1 MIDFKKHPC
10 FNKEAKGQYARVHLP
25 VAPKCNIS
33 CNYCNRKFDCVNE
46 SRPGVTSNILSPE
59 QSMVYLKGLKEK
71 MPNLSVVGIAGPG
84 DPFANPNETMETLRL
99 VRKTYDDMIL
109 CVSSNGLGIGP
120 YIDELAELEVS
131 HVTITINALDPEILS
146 KVYRWVRFDK
156 KGYFGLEGAT
166 ILLGKQL
173 EAIEKLKAAGI
184 TVKANAI
191 VIPGIN
197 EDHLPE
203 LAEGLAKMG
212 VDLMNTI
219 PLIPVEDTPFSDL
232 TEPEAATM
240 KAIRKE
246 IGAFL
251 PPMTHC
257 SRCRADAA
265 GLLGKDSTEAMELL
279 SEAAKMTVG
288 CGGGEEEE
296 RPYVAVASNEG
307 ILVNQHLGEADR
319 LYIFK
324 ETPNGYKLV
333 NQRVT
338 PSRGKGDD
346 RWVELGDTLSDC
358 RAILVGGIGPKP
370 SKILGKSGI
379 KVVEMSGLIDQG
391 MDAIYKGEDLRTITK
406 AEAFKCGASCSGT
419 GTGCG

>member
-59 QSMVYLKGLKEK
+59 QSIIYLTALQKK
-71 MPNLSVVGIAGPG
+71 MPQLSVVGIAGPG
-84 DPFANPNETMETLRL
+84 DPFANPEETMETLRQ
-99 VRKTYDDMIL
+99 VRSNFPEMIL
-109 CVSSNGLGIGP
+109 CVSSNGLNIAP
-120 YIDELAELEVS
+120 YINELATLKVS
-131 HVTITINALDPEILS
+131 HVTITINSLDPKILE
-146 KVYRWVRFDK
+146 KVYRWVRYEK
-156 KGYFGLEGAT
+156 KGYFGLAGAE
-166 ILLGKQL
+166 LLLRKQL
-173 EAIEKLKAAGI
+173 EAITKLKSAGI

-197 EDHLPE
+197 DTHLG
-203 LAEGLAKMG
+203 ALAKGLSELG

-219 PLIPVEDTPFSDL
+219 PLIPVEETPFSDL
-232 TEPEAATM
+232 TEPGSAHM
-240 KAIRKE
+240 KEIRKE

-279 SEAAKMTVG
+279 TEAAKVRIDKG
-288 CGGGEEEE
+288 DADK

-319 LYIFK
+319 LYVFK

-338 PSRGKGDD
+338 PSKGNGDS
-346 RWVELGDTLSDC
+346 RWEELGNILSDC
-358 RAILVGGIGPKP
+358 KAILVGGIGPKP
-370 SKILGKSGI
+370 SKILGKSGLQVI
-379 KVVEMSGLIDQG
+379 EMSGLIDQG
-391 MDAIYKGEDLRTITK
+391 MDAVYKGTELRTITK
-406 AEAFKCGASCSGT
+406 AESFKCGAGCSGT

>member
-59 QSMVYLKGLKEK
+59 QSIVYLKSLREK
-71 MPNLSVVGIAGPG
+71 MPQLSVVGIAGPG
-84 DPFANPNETMETLRL
+84 DPFANPEETMETLRQ
-99 VRKTYDDMIL
+99 VRSNFPDMIL
-109 CVSSNGLGIGP
+109 CVSSNGLNIAP
-120 YIDELAELEVS
+120 YVEELAELKVS
-131 HVTITINALDPEILS
+131 HVTITINSLDAEILE
-146 KVYRWVRFDK
+146 KVYRWVRFEK
-156 KGYFGLEGAT
+156 KGYFGLAGAE
-166 ILLGKQL
+166 LLLEKQL
-173 EAIEKLKAAGI
+173 EAIDKLKAAGI
-184 TVKANAI
+184 TVKANSI
-191 VIPGIN
+191 VIPGVN
-197 EDHLPE
+197 DHQLGD
-203 LAEGLAKMG
+203 LAEGLSKMG

-219 PLIPVEDTPFSDL
+219 PLIPVEGTPFSDL
-232 TEPEAATM
+232 TEPSSSHM
-240 KAIRKE
+240 KEIRKE

-279 SEAAKMTVG
+279 SEAAKVRIDKGDMDA
-288 CGGGEEEE
+288 

-338 PSRGKGDD
+338 PPKGNGDK
-346 RWVELGDTLSDC
+346 RWEELGDILSDC
-358 RAILVGGIGPKP
+358 RAILVGGVGPKP
-370 SKILGKSGI
+370 SKILGKSGLQVI
-379 KVVEMSGLIDQG
+379 EMSGLIDQG
-391 MDAIYKGEDLRTITK
+391 MDSVYKGTELRTVTK
-406 AEAFKCGASCSGT
+406 AESFKCGSGCSGT

>member
-59 QSMVYLKGLKEK
+59 QALFYLDGLKEK

-84 DPFANPNETMETLRL
+84 DPFANPNETMQTLRL
-99 VRKTYDDMIL
+99 VREKYDDMIL

-120 YIDELAELEVS
+120 YIDELAMLEVS
-131 HVTITINALDPEILS
+131 HVTITINALDANILE

-156 KGYFGLEGAT
+156 KGYFGLDGAK
-166 ILLGKQL
+166 ILLEKQL
-173 EAIEKLKAAGI
+173 DAIKKLKAAGI
-184 TVKANAI
+184 TVKTNAI

-197 EDHLPE
+197 DEHLPV
-203 LAEGLAKMG
+203 LAEGLAEMG

-232 TEPEAATM
+232 YEPEPKMM

-246 IGAFL
+246 IAEFL

-279 SEAAKMTVG
+279 SEAAKMTVEHG
-288 CGGGEEEE
+288 CGAEE

-307 ILVNQHLGEADR
+307 ILVNQHLGEAER
-319 LYIFK
+319 LYVFK

-338 PSRGKGDD
+338 PPKGNGDK
-346 RWVELGDTLSDC
+346 RWEELAETLSDC
-358 RAILVGGIGPKP
+358 RAILVGGVGPKP
-370 SKILGKSGI
+370 SKILGKAGV

-391 MDAIYKGEDLRTITK
+391 MDSIYKGEELRTITK
-406 AEAFKCGASCSGT
+406 AEAFKCGDKCSGT

>member
-46 SRPGVTSNILSPE
+46 SRPGVTSNVLSPE
-59 QSMVYLKGLKEK
+59 QALFYLQGLREK

-99 VRKTYDDMIL
+99 VRKNYDDMIL
-109 CVSSNGLGIGP
+109 CVSSNGLGIAP
-120 YIDELAELEVS
+120 YIDELAELQVS
-131 HVTITINALDPEILS
+131 HVTITINALDPEILGN
-146 KVYRWVRFDK
+146 VYRWVRFEK
-156 KGYFGLEGAT
+156 KGYFGIEGAK
-166 ILLGKQL
+166 ILLEKQL

-197 EDHLPE
+197 DAHLPA
-203 LAEGLAKMG
+203 LAEGLSKMG

-232 TEPEAATM
+232 YEPDAKTM
-240 KAIRKE
+240 KGIRKQIAE
-246 IGAFL
+246 FL

-279 SEAAKMTVG
+279 TEAAKMTVEKG
-288 CGGGEEEE
+288 CMDD

-319 LYIFK
+319 LYVFK

-338 PSRGKGDD
+338 PPKGSGDE
-346 RWVELGDTLSDC
+346 RWEELANVLSDC

-391 MDAIYKGEDLRTITK
+391 MDAIYKGTELRTITK
-406 AEAFKCGASCSGT
+406 AESFKCGAGCSGT

>member
-46 SRPGVTSNILSPE
+46 SRPGVTSNVLSPE
-59 QSMVYLKGLKEK
+59 QALFYLQGLKEK
-71 MPNLSVVGIAGPG
+71 MSHLTVVGIAGPG
-84 DPFANPNETMETLRL
+84 DPFANPKETMETLRL
-99 VRKTYDDMIL
+99 VRKNYEDMIL

-120 YIDELAELEVS
+120 YIEELAELKVS
-131 HVTITINALDPEILS
+131 HVTITINALDPEILAN
-146 KVYRWVRFDK
+146 VYRWVRFDK
-156 KGYFGLEGAT
+156 KGYFGLEGAK
-166 ILLGKQL
+166 LLLEKQL
-173 EAIEKLKAAGI
+173 EAIKDLKAAGI

-197 EDHLPE
+197 EDHLPA
-203 LAEGLAKMG
+203 LAKGLADMG

-232 TEPEAATM
+232 TEPDAMTM
-240 KAIRKE
+240 KLIRKE
-246 IGAFL
+246 IGQFL

-265 GLLGKDSTEAMELL
+265 GLLGKDSTEAMQLL
-279 SEAAKMTVG
+279 TEAAKMTIEQG
-288 CGGGEEEE
+288 DLEE

-319 LYIFK
+319 LYVFK

-338 PSRGKGDD
+338 PSKGAGDK
-346 RWVELGDTLSDC
+346 RWKELGEILSDC

-370 SKILGKSGI
+370 SKILGQSGI
-379 KVVEMSGLIDQG
+379 KVIEMSGLIDQG
-391 MDAIYKGEDLRTITK
+391 MDAIYKGAELRTITK
-406 AEAFKCGASCSGT
+406 AESTKCGAGCSGT

>member
-59 QSMVYLKGLKEK
+59 QSIVYLKSLREK
-71 MPNLSVVGIAGPG
+71 MPQLSVVGIAGPG
-84 DPFANPNETMETLRL
+84 DPFANPEETMETLRQ
-99 VRKTYDDMIL
+99 VRSNFPDMIL
-109 CVSSNGLGIGP
+109 CVSSNGLNIAP
-120 YIDELAELEVS
+120 YVDELAELKVS
-131 HVTITINALDPEILS
+131 HVTITINSLDAKILE
-146 KVYRWVRFDK
+146 KVYRWVRFEK
-156 KGYFGLEGAT
+156 KGYFGLAGAE
-166 ILLGKQL
+166 LLLEKQL
-173 EAIEKLKAAGI
+173 EAIDKLKAAGI
-184 TVKANAI
+184 TVKANSI
-191 VIPGIN
+191 VIPGVN
-197 EDHLPE
+197 DHQLGN
-203 LAEGLAKMG
+203 LAEGLSKMG

-232 TEPEAATM
+232 TEPSSSYM
-240 KAIRKE
+240 KEIRAE

-279 SEAAKMTVG
+279 SEAAKVRIDKGDMDA
-288 CGGGEEEE
+288 

-338 PSRGKGDD
+338 PPKGNGDK
-346 RWVELGDTLSDC
+346 RWEELGDILSDC
-358 RAILVGGIGPKP
+358 RAILVGGVGPKP
-370 SKILGKSGI
+370 SKILGKSGLQVI
-379 KVVEMSGLIDQG
+379 EMSGLIDQG
-391 MDAIYKGEDLRTITK
+391 MDSVYKGTELRTVTK
-406 AEAFKCGASCSGT
+406 AESFKCGSGCSGT

>member
-46 SRPGVTSNILSPE
+46 SRPGVTSNVLSPE
-59 QSMVYLKGLKEK
+59 QSLVYLKALREK
-71 MPNLSVVGIAGPG
+71 MPYLSVVGIAGPG

-99 VRKTYDDMIL
+99 VRANYEDMIL
-109 CVSSNGLGIGP
+109 CVSSNGLNIAP
-120 YIDELAELEVS
+120 YIDELAELKVS
-131 HVTITINALDPEILS
+131 HVTITINALDAKILE
-146 KVYRWVRFDK
+146 KVYSWVRYDK
-156 KGYFGLEGAT
+156 KGYFGFAGAE
-166 ILLGKQL
+166 LLLSKQL

-191 VIPGIN
+191 VIPGVN
-197 EDHLPE
+197 DTHLTE

-219 PLIPVEDTPFSDL
+219 PLIPVEDTPFEDL
-232 TEPEAATM
+232 EEPSSAYM
-240 KAIRKE
+240 KEIRKGIKE
-246 IGAFL
+246 FL

-279 SEAAKMTVG
+279 SEASKVRIDNGDTA
-288 CGGGEEEE
+288 E

-307 ILVNQHLGEADR
+307 ILVNQHLGEAER

-338 PSRGKGDD
+338 PPKGSGDK
-346 RWVELGDTLSDC
+346 RWEELGETLSDC

-370 SKILGKSGI
+370 SKILGQSGLQVI
-379 KVVEMSGLIDQG
+379 EMSGLIDQG
-391 MDAIYKGEDLRTITK
+391 MDAVYKGTELRTITK
-406 AEAFKCGASCSGT
+406 AESFKCGSGCSGT

>member
-1 MIDFKKHPC
+1 MIDLKKHPC

-33 CNYCNRKFDCVNE
+33 CNFCNRKYDCVNE

-59 QSMVYLKGLKEK
+59 QSIVYLKSLREK

-84 DPFANPNETMETLRL
+84 DPFANPEETMETLRQ
-99 VRKTYDDMIL
+99 VRANFNDMIL
-109 CVSSNGLGIGP
+109 CVSSNGLNIAP
-120 YIDELAELEVS
+120 YIDELATLKVS
-131 HVTITINALDPEILS
+131 HVTITINSLNPKTLEKI
-146 KVYRWVRFDK
+146 YRWVRFEK
-156 KGYFGLEGAT
+156 KGYFGFQGAQVLLE
-166 ILLGKQL
+166 KQL
-173 EAIEKLKAAGI
+173 EAIKNLKASGI
-184 TVKANAI
+184 TVKANSI
-191 VIPGIN
+191 VLPGIN
-197 EDHLPE
+197 DSELVK
-203 LAEGLAKMG
+203 LAEGLSELG
-212 VDLMNTI
+212 VDIMNTI
-219 PLIPVEDTPFSDL
+219 PLIPVEDTPFANLS
-232 TEPEAATM
+232 EPSSTKMRE
-240 KAIRKE
+240 IRKK
-246 IGAFL
+246 IGKFL

-279 SEAAKMTVG
+279 SDAAKMTVKKG
-288 CGGGEEEE
+288 CAED

-338 PSRGKGDD
+338 PQKGNGDN
-346 RWVELGDTLSDC
+346 RWEELGETLSDC

-391 MDAIYKGEDLRTITK
+391 MDSVYKGTELRTITK
-406 AEAFKCGASCSGT
+406 AESFKCGASCSGT